1 MVSRGRFYCILKVP
15 PFSSSGVKLSV
26 GEDNLGQMYNTPQ
39 EVICV
44 RGSDVIIVGRGIY
57 QVCVHIVYSARS
69 NHKQCDVNM
78 YVLSSQIHTYIH

>member
-1 MVSRGRFYCILKVP
+1 MYSGLLRQILLCFEGTYVP
-15 PFSSSGVKLSV
+15 PFSSLGVKLSV

-39 EVICV
+39 EVVCV

-69 NHKQCDVNM
+69 NHK
-78 YVLSSQIHTYIH
+78 